1 MYIATQKLYDLI
13 DSNDDEDAEFI
24 KQAQLLS
31 QIILAL
37 LRKNADPHALPKLKK
52 SALDSSTTSKSTRA
66 TDILAMLYL
75 ICKAMT
81 SQYHNFSEEGNVRGQ
96 LEEVAVGFIQAGAN
110 VSPSIEQLMHDSA
123 RRGHVENVKFWIE
136 KLGVDPNSQGRQGM
150 TPLHFAARSGKAE
163 LVKWLLSSVGSSSS
177 SSSSGD
183 VDGKKVDISITDDR
197 GKTALDAAK
206 SNGNEEVVKLLE
218 AARE

>member
-13 DSNDDEDAEFI
+13 DLNDDEDAEFI

-37 LRKNADPHALPKLKK
+37 LGKKADPHALPKLKK
-52 SALDSSTTSKSTRA
+52 SALDSSATSKSTRA

-81 SQYHNFSEEGNVRGQ
+81 SQYHTFSEDGNVKGQ
-96 LEEVAVGFIQAGAN
+96 LESVAVGFIQAGAH
-110 VSPSIEQLMHDSA
+110 VSPSIQQMMHDSA
-123 RRGHVENVKFWIE
+123 RRGNVENVKFWIE
-136 KLGVDPNSQGRQGM
+136 KLGVDPNAQGRQGL
-150 TPLHFAARSGKAE
+150 TPLHFAARSGRVE
-163 LVKWLLSSVGSSSS
+163 LVNWLLSVGD
-177 SSSSGD
+177 SSGD
-183 VDGKKVDISITDDR
+183 GGVDGKKVDLSITDDR

-206 SNGNEEVVKLLE
+206 SNGHEEVFKLLE